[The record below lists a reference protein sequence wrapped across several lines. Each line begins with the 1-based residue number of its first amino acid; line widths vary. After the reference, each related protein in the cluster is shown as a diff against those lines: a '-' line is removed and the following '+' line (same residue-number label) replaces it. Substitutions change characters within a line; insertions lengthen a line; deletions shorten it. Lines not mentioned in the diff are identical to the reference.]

1 MPGLL
6 LEKPFPG
13 ATTCVL
19 VGDALADVQPRLKS
33 FRRLLW
39 LTDPESIRRA
49 RPLLPTTVVET
60 LLVGDAPAEP
70 VVEQF
75 LRYDPRHLPSV
86 FVSDN
91 VLTRSAPAYRQA
103 IAGIHSILDS
113 HHRSRVTRQ
122 KDGFIWQKH
131 LLANLGDYANRR
143 VPASWAGALR
153 GVPAFIC
160 GAGPSLD
167 VSAPHLA
174 AHASKGVVFAADSA
188 LRALARHG
196 VRADFAVSVDA
207 AKLPEKCLPADTAPA
222 RIVLSAVS
230 PPAWQTALPA
240 APRTYLSSSQ
250 ITLDWLAIQGIART
264 PVAVTE
270 NCGATGLELARFLGC
285 APIYLFGLD
294 LAVDAAAPHKRHHA
308 GVDATVYLNSGY
320 DPSQDLPQVPGNY
333 AAEVPTFAYGD
344 WQALDARLASWPT
357 GLVHNVT
364 DRGARF
370 RNTTLVAPDQ
380 FDLLQSSVATRA
392 GLRSLPD
399 PAQPDSAVLNAA
411 FHRVHL
417 AGRLGVTQSAQLT
430 RLLAHRGPEPLAIE
444 LRRLFTDQAFA
455 RVLGAFSLKLMPHLV
470 PPIEPDTALWS
481 DLLRELGELSHLAAN
496 IKS

>member
-6 LEKPFPG
+6 FEKPFPG

-19 VGDALADVQPRLKS
+19 VGDALADVQPRLKR
-33 FRRLLW
+33 FQRLLW
-39 LTDPESIRRA
+39 LTDPESVRRA
-49 RPLLPTTVVET
+49 RPLLPTSVIETV
-60 LLVGDAPAEP
+60 LVGDAPAEP

-86 FVSDN
+86 FVSDT
-91 VLTRSAPAYRQA
+91 VLTRNAPAYRQA
-103 IAGIHSILDS
+103 IAEIHSILDS

-122 KDGFIWQKH
+122 KDGFTWQKH
-131 LLANLGDYANRR
+131 LLANLTDYALHRA
-143 VPASWAGALR
+143 PASWAGALR

-174 AHASKGVVFAADSA
+174 AHAGKGVVFGADSA

-196 VRADFAVSVDA
+196 VRADFALSVDA
-207 AKLPEKCLPADTAPA
+207 AKLPEKCLPADAAPA

-230 PPAWQTALPA
+230 PPTWQTAVPT
-240 APRTYLSSSQ
+240 APRSYLSSSQ
-250 ITLDWLAIQGIART
+250 ITLDWLAIQGVART
-264 PVAVTE
+264 PLAVTE

-294 LAVDAAAPHKRHHA
+294 LAVDAAAPHKRHNA
-308 GVDATVYLNSGY
+308 GADASVYRNSGY

-344 WQALDARLASWPT
+344 WQALDARLANWPA
-357 GLVHNVT
+357 GLVHNVN

-370 RNTTLVAPDQ
+370 RNTTLIDPQHFAPAQGSAD
-380 FDLLQSSVATRA
+380 APAR
-392 GLRSLPD
+392 LRNLPD
-399 PAQPDSAVLNAA
+399 PAPLDPAIFNAA
-411 FHRVHL
+411 LHRVRL
-417 AGRLGVTQSAQLT
+417 AGRLGLTQGAHLT
-430 RLLAHRGPEPLAIE
+430 RLLAHRGAEPLAIE

-481 DLLRELGELSHLAAN
+481 DLLRELSELSHLAAN
-496 IKS
+496 IKA